1 MTLAVADFMADGQI
15 VGVAVAAF
23 AAGLNM
29 LQRRCLGR
37 DMFAAHPARHDAV
50 KLPRHGFIH
59 LDSKVAQT
67 AHALIF
73 VQNL

>member
-1 MTLAVADFMADGQI
+1 MTLAVAGFMADGQV

-29 LQRRCLGR
+29 LKRRRLGR
-37 DMFAAHPARHDAV
+37 DMFAANPARHDAV
-50 KLPRHGFIH
+50 QLPRNSFIH

-67 AHALIF
+67 AHASIF

>member
-1 MTLAVADFMADGQI
+1 MTPAIADFVADGQV

-29 LQRRCLGR
+29 LQRRRPGR
-37 DMFAAHPARHDAV
+37 DMFAANPARHDAV
-50 KLPRHGFIH
+50 QLPRNGFIH
-59 LDSKVAQT
+59 LDSKVAQA
-67 AHALIF
+67 AHAGIF

>member
-1 MTLAVADFMADGQI
+1 MTLAVADFMANGQI
-15 VGVAVAAF
+15 VGMAVAAF

-29 LQRRCLGR
+29 LERRSFRR
-37 DMFAAHPARHDAV
+37 DMLAAHPARHDAV

>member
-1 MTLAVADFMADGQI
+1 MTLTVAGFMADGQV

-29 LQRRCLGR
+29 LKRRRLGR
-37 DMFAAHPARHDAV
+37 DMFAANPARHDAV
-50 KLPRHGFIH
+50 KLPRDGFIH
-59 LDSKVAQT
+59 LDSEVAQT